1 MRAGVRLR
9 VRTGAARF
17 SGAMQRRRRIELA
30 LNLATMTMLA
40 LALGMWIRGLPGG
53 GSGAEAG
60 KPMAPSHIPD
70 SVTFEALAS
79 GDTLRLEAGGPAL
92 YLVFRSTCP
101 VCGKN
106 LRFWRGIVSRL
117 PETVQAFAV
126 ALEGRESGRSY
137 ASRHLKEA
145 FGVRPLEELDFIREF
160 GVFGVPAT
168 LLVDASGRVTLR
180 RTGLLDSAAVT
191 DVLRAAR
198 TASSR

>member
-1 MRAGVRLR
+1 ME
-9 VRTGAARF
+9 T
-17 SGAMQRRRRIELA
+17 MQRRRRIELA

-40 LALGMWIRGLPGG
+40 LALGMWIRGFPGR
-53 GSGAEAG
+53 GSGAEVGRPAVPG
-60 KPMAPSHIPD
+60 QVPD
-70 SVTFEALAS
+70 SVAFQALAS
-79 GDTLRLEAGGPAL
+79 GDTLLLEAGGPAL

-106 LRFWRGIVSRL
+106 LPFWRGIISRL

-126 ALEGRESGRSY
+126 ALEGRESGGFY
-137 ASRHLKEA
+137 ARRYLNEA
-145 FGVRPLEELDFIREF
+145 FGVRPLEELEFIREF

-168 LLVDASGRVTLR
+168 LLVDAMGRVTLR
-180 RTGLLDSAAVT
+180 RTGLLDSEAVN